1 MKPSPHTKKPRDP
14 LPGGGA
20 SSEMRSKR
28 YFDAGFAAAGEAFF
42 SDFSTDFLTAFLW
55 ALPFTAGLLSVT
67 GALSAGGLAGVVCA
81 ANIGSEA
88 AANAIVMNVFFMA
101 FSPLRALPPAHNPIL
116 RQGAG
121 KLDSLR
127 RRQNTSI
134 SQGFRLRSD
143 ERAILKSRMLAR
155 QITPQNIF
163 RVLAGGFALVIL
175 LLLAAAFVGVRS
187 VQSLQENAADLVREQ
202 SVTNRLIDELHSQQT
217 SLSEVFSVLARDPD
231 SVDYDRIMAQLD
243 EADRDID
250 RISAEGAQTAESRLW
265 ARLRSSSADFSREA
279 RRLLTTENIET
290 YASVELFRDHAAF
303 TSVVARLLE
312 VEYRKVSAAQAQIDR
327 RSSRLLSE
335 SAVFTTASVLL
346 ALIFATVTLRMA
358 SQLIHAMEEQTG
370 ELSRVSWQMLDNQEA
385 TARRFSHE
393 LHDELGQSLT
403 AVKANLAAIEA
414 GGAFSHERVEDCLR
428 LVDDA
433 IGNVRQMSQL
443 LRPTILDDFGLE
455 AGLRWLADGFATRTG
470 IEVTVDSR
478 YAGRLPDET
487 ETHLFRI
494 AQEALTNVARHSG
507 ATHVQFTLE
516 PEPNG
521 VRLTVRDNGR
531 GLPAKQDGPRG
542 LGLIGIRARAR
553 SAGGAADIRSTPGQ
567 GVLIEVR
574 VPIPHEA
581 HPNPVG

>member
-1 MKPSPHTKKPRDP
+1 M
-14 LPGGGA
+14 
-20 SSEMRSKR
+20 
-28 YFDAGFAAAGEAFF
+28 
-42 SDFSTDFLTAFLW
+42 
-55 ALPFTAGLLSVT
+55 
-67 GALSAGGLAGVVCA
+67 
-81 ANIGSEA
+81 
-88 AANAIVMNVFFMA
+88 
-101 FSPLRALPPAHNPIL
+101 
-116 RQGAG
+116 Q
-121 KLDSLR
+121 
-127 RRQNTSI
+127 
-134 SQGFRLRSD
+134 
-143 ERAILKSRMLAR
+143 AR

-163 RVLAGGFALVIL
+163 RVLAGGFTLVIL

-187 VQSLQENAADLVREQ
+187 VQSIQENAADLVREQ

-250 RISAEGAQTAESRLW
+250 RISSEGAQTAESRLW
-265 ARLRSSSADFSREA
+265 ARLKASSAAFSAEA
-279 RRLLTTENIET
+279 RRLLTTEDIET

-327 RSSRLLSE
+327 RSAHLLMQ
-335 SAVFTTASVLL
+335 SALFAGGSVLL
-346 ALIFATVTLRMA
+346 ALVFAVVTLRMA
-358 SQLIHAMEEQTG
+358 SQLIHAMEWQTG
-370 ELSRVSWQMLDNQEA
+370 ELSRVSWHMLEDQEA

-414 GGAFSHERVEDCLR
+414 GGAFSRERVDDCLR
-428 LVDDA
+428 LVDEA

-455 AGLRWLADGFATRTG
+455 AGLRWLAEGFAARTG
-470 IEVTVDSR
+470 IDVKVESK

-507 ATHVQFTLE
+507 AKQVRISLE
-516 PEPNG
+516 PAGEG
-521 VRLTVRDNGR
+521 VRLAIEDNGS
-531 GLPAKQDGPRG
+531 GIPESQPASRG

-553 SAGGAADIRSTPGQ
+553 SAGGNTEIRSTRGR
-567 GVLIEVR
+567 GVVIEVR
-574 VPIPHEA
+574 VPIRNEA
-581 HPNPVG
+581 HPNPAG